1 MHQRRGRDG
10 DVKVDDRLSDGAA
23 VGGDGGNR
31 ILAGV
36 GCANIAE
43 AASHADGG
51 NAVRRGRKGL
61 PLPPGMNSWFFE
73 GLYMYQTLAQFISL
87 LFLLTPLMTT
97 YGVKAMFSRQ
107 FQDILA

>member
-1 MHQRRGRDG
+1 MTAEYVVHQRRGRDG

-51 NAVRRGRKGL
+51 DAVRRGRKGV
-61 PLPPGMNSWFFE
+61 PLPPGMNSWFF
-73 GLYMYQTLAQFISL
+73 GKRFLAL
-87 LFLLTPLMTT
+87 RLRTRHTT
-97 YGVKAMFSRQ
+97 AVYWF
-107 FQDILA
+107 